1 MKPGPRN
8 GRGRPRA
15 HTGREEVILD
25 AAYRAF
31 TKSGYHETSM
41 EEIARHGRIGHGAI
55 YRYFGTKL
63 DLFKRVVERAAVR
76 VANIVASE
84 TPSASRSL
92 ADYEAQLWRIG
103 ERLAALVDEEPAI
116 VRFLIEEAH
125 GVDPAVD
132 RVVDAVM
139 TAFADFTGEYF
150 KHGKKLKYLR
160 SDLDVAVTSRL
171 VNAMIL
177 EGVRQLGQRS
187 SRSARRAW
195 MQALIRLMLEGVRA
209 PGRNRS

>member
-1 MKPGPRN
+1 MKPAS

-15 HTGREEVILD
+15 HEGREEDVLD
-25 AAYRAF
+25 VAFRAF
-31 TKSGYHETSM
+31 TKRGYHETSM

-55 YRYFGTKL
+55 YRYFGTKV
-63 DLFKRVVERAAVR
+63 DLFKRVVERAATR

-84 TPSASRSL
+84 TPAASKSL

-116 VRFLIEEAH
+116 VRFVIEEAH
-125 GVDPAVD
+125 GIDPAVD
-132 RVVDAVM
+132 RVLDAVM
-139 TAFADFTGEYF
+139 AAFADFTGEYL

-160 SDLDVAVTSRL
+160 ADLDVAVTSRL

-177 EGVRQLGQRS
+177 EAVRQLGQRTS
-187 SRSARRAW
+187 PSARRPW
-195 MQALIRLMLEGVRA
+195 MQGLIRLMLSGVRA
-209 PGRNRS
+209 